1 MNINDFKNIEKCIKY
16 LKDGYT
22 YSTLI
27 KLEEMRDNMQKEMQE
42 EDDYQSKE
50 EFAWNNQDALCGII
64 ANEYLKV
71 TLSEN

>member
-27 KLEEMRDNMQKEMQE
+27 KLEEMRDNMQKEIDQNGKL
-42 EDDYQSKE
+42 DWQ
-50 EFAWNNQDALCGII
+50 N
-64 ANEYLKV
+64 
-71 TLSEN
+71 